1 MLFVFYSLLKKTF
14 QVWYLAKVGNV
25 SHDNLNWSFNVEH
38 VETNSTTISPLQ
50 LPVGQLPPNVST
62 QACLIDSAA
71 IAQTPP

>member
-25 SHDNLNWSFNVEH
+25 SHDNLNCFNVEH

-50 LPVGQLPPNVST
+50 LLVGQLPPYVST